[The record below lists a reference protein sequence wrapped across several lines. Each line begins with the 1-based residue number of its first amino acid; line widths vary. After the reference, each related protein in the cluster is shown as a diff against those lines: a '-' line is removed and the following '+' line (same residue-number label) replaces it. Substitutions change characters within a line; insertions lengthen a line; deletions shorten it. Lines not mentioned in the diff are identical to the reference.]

1 MLIVYAGFV
10 LLSVS
15 YKWVKFM
22 KKAKILSGVL
32 CILQM
37 SEIYEKG

>member
-15 YKWVKFM
+15 YKWVKYM
-22 KKAKILSGVL
+22 KKAKILSGASEE
-32 CILQM
+32 ILY
-37 SEIYEKG
+37 SGI